1 MPVWSMKFL
10 SNLKISSRI
19 WLIGASCAALIAPV
33 FGMALVQ
40 YNSEYEEPPINYTLS
55 TPTDS
60 IARLQQQIDK
70 GQVKLAYNAQ
80 HGYLNSV
87 LHALNIPVSSQMLVF
102 SKTSFQRDLISPY
115 MPRALY
121 FNDNT
126 YIGWVQGGRALE
138 VSTVDPQLGAVFYI
152 LNQDK
157 AEKPRFTRQTHECLQ
172 CHDSN
177 MAGGVPG
184 HIMRSV
190 YTRAD
195 GQPELREGSYIT
207 TDQSPMKERWGG
219 WYVTGTHGA
228 QRHLGNIIFHGEDT
242 GATLNLDK
250 GANVTDLRALVDT
263 SPYLSKHS
271 DIVALMVIE
280 HQTHL
285 DNLITRANHQ
295 TRMALHYEQELNRE
309 LSRPQN
315 YRSDSTISRI
325 KSAGEPLVKAMLFLG
340 EPPLTSPVAG
350 TSGFTTQF
358 AAKGPRDKQGRSLRE
373 LNLKTRLFKYPC
385 SYLIYSD
392 AFDGLPTLAK
402 EYVYRRLW
410 EILDGQDK
418 SADFAHLS
426 ETDRKAIL
434 EILLDTKPDF
444 AASKPH

>member
-1 MPVWSMKFL
+1 
-10 SNLKISSRI
+10 
-19 WLIGASCAALIAPV
+19 
-33 FGMALVQ
+33 MAIVQ
-40 YNSEYEEPPINYTLS
+40 STADYEQEPINYLRS

-60 IARLQQQIDK
+60 ISRLQQQIDK
-70 GQVKLAYNAQ
+70 GQVKLTYNAQ

-87 LHALNIPVSSQMLVF
+87 LQALNIPISSQMLVF

-138 VSTVDPQLGAVFYI
+138 VSTVDPHLGAVFYV
-152 LNQDK
+152 LSQDK

-177 MAGGVPG
+177 MANGVPG

-250 GANVTDLRALVDT
+250 GANVTDLRGLVDT

-285 DNLITRANHQ
+285 ENLITRANHQ
-295 TRMALHYEQELNRE
+295 TRMALYYEQELNRE

-325 KSAGEPLVKAMLFLG
+325 KSAGEPLVKAMLFVG

-350 TSGFTTQF
+350 TSGFSTQF

-392 AFDGLPTLAK
+392 AFDALPTLAK
-402 EYVYRRLW
+402 EYVYRRFW
-410 EILDGQDK
+410 EILGGQDK
-418 SADFAHLS
+418 SPDFAHLS
-426 ETDRKAIL
+426 EADRKAIL
-434 EILLDTKPDF
+434 EILLDTKSDF
-444 AASKPH
+444 AASKPRL